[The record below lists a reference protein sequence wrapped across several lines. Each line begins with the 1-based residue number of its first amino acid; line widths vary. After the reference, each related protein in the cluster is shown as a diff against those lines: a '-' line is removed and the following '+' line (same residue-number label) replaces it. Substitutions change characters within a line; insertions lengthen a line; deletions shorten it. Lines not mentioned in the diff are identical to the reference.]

1 MRVLVVVAAL
11 GALTVSAAA
20 SLASPS
26 LQGGVSANAGSRVA
40 KPAAFGSTGVYTRPR
55 NENFEGSPSYEGPS
69 YWRFGN
75 PYRQGYR

>member
-1 MRVLVVVAAL
+1 MRVLVVVASL
-11 GALTVSAAA
+11 GAFTVSAAP

-26 LQGGVSANAGSRVA
+26 LKGGVSANAGLRVA
-40 KPAAFGSTGVYTRPR
+40 KHAVFGSTDVYTPPR
-55 NENFEGSPSYEGPS
+55 NEKFEGSPAYEGPS